1 MITKFRRLEA
11 IPAKNIEIGTGFW
24 AGRQKTN
31 REQTIPAIYHQLNI
45 TGRLDAW
52 NLNWQ
57 PEQPK
62 PQIFFEADTGKWIEA
77 VGHSLTT
84 HPNPDLE
91 QQVDTVIDRIAQA
104 QQADGYL
111 NIFFTAVE
119 PQNRWRNLRD
129 GHELFNAGHL
139 IEGAIAYYQA
149 TGKRKLLDVICRYAD
164 HINIQFGRREGQ
176 KRGYCGHPA
185 IEMALVK
192 LYRVTGEERYLKL
205 SQYFINERGQQPHYF
220 DLEANERG
228 DDPTKFWAK
237 SYQYCQAHT
246 PIREQISATG
256 HAVRAC
262 YLYSG
267 LADIVAETGD
277 ETLLAVSRLFWDDL
291 TQHQMYVTG
300 GVGPAH
306 ANEGLTFA
314 YDLPNETAYAET
326 CASVALVLWAHRMFH
341 IDPDSRYTDVMER
354 ALYNGVLSSV
364 SFEGQ
369 HFFYSNP
376 LASYPHINPAEHWS
390 GIQMDTFY
398 RRSEWFEFACCPPN
412 LARLVASVGNY
423 FYSTSDDTVYVH
435 LYNQNRVHLQV
446 GQSPIQI
453 DQRTNYP
460 WNGDIHFTIHS
471 DQPVQFDLALRI
483 PGWCR
488 DFYVTVN
495 GLPVDV
501 NPINGYVR
509 LGRMWANG
517 DEVVL
522 SLSMPIERI
531 APHPHIRQDV
541 GCIALQRGPVVY
553 CLEEADNGSELAN
566 VVIPRHA
573 RLSSRID
580 ADLFNG
586 IGVISGEAVRNK
598 PVSWP
603 GGLYQP
609 QSLIPYSNSRFTFR
623 AIPYCF
629 WVNREPGE
637 MRVWIR
643 EM

>member
-1 MITKFRRLEA
+1 MITKLRRLEA
-11 IPAKNIEIGTGFW
+11 IPAKNVEIGTGFW

-31 REQTIPAIYHQLNI
+31 REETIPAIYHQLNI
-45 TGRLDAW
+45 SGRLDAW

-57 PEQPK
+57 PEHPK

-84 HPNPDLE
+84 HPNADFE
-91 QQVDTVIDRIAQA
+91 QQVDSVVDRIAQA

-119 PQNRWRNLRD
+119 PHNRWLNLRD

-139 IEGAIAYYQA
+139 IEGAVAYYQA

-164 HINIQFGRREGQ
+164 HINARFGRQEGQ

-192 LYRVTGEERYLKL
+192 LHRVTGEERYLKL

-220 DLEANERG
+220 DLEASERG
-228 DDPTKFWAK
+228 EDPAKFWAK
-237 SYQYCQAHT
+237 SYEYCQAHT

-277 ETLLAVSRLFWDDL
+277 ETLLAASRLFWDDL

-341 IDPDSRYTDVMER
+341 VDPDSRYIDVMER

-364 SFEGQ
+364 SFEGR

-376 LASYPHINPAEHWS
+376 LASYPHVNPAEHWS
-390 GIQMDTFY
+390 GIQTDAFY

-412 LARLVASVGNY
+412 LARLVASIGNY
-423 FYSTSDDTVYVH
+423 FTVPAAILCMSTCIT
-435 LYNQNRVHLQV
+435 
-446 GQSPIQI
+446 
-453 DQRTNYP
+453 
-460 WNGDIHFTIHS
+460 
-471 DQPVQFDLALRI
+471 RI
-483 PGWCR
+483 EYTCK
-488 DFYVTVN
+488 
-495 GLPVDV
+495 
-501 NPINGYVR
+501 
-509 LGRMWANG
+509 LGRAVFRSTNAPITPGM
-517 DEVVL
+517 VTFTLL
-522 SLSMPIERI
+522 SRAINPYNSIWRCVFR
-531 APHPHIRQDV
+531 A
-541 GCIALQRGPVVY
+541 G
-553 CLEEADNGSELAN
+553 
-566 VVIPRHA
+566 VVI
-573 RLSSRID
+573 I
-580 ADLFNG
+580 
-586 IGVISGEAVRNK
+586 
-598 PVSWP
+598 
-603 GGLYQP
+603 
-609 QSLIPYSNSRFTFR
+609 
-623 AIPYCF
+623 
-629 WVNREPGE
+629 
-637 MRVWIR
+637 M
-643 EM
+643 